1 MKIAIVAT
9 EKEKNE
15 LLAQGLEKGVTAE
28 WLEEPTTVPGAN
40 CYIDLLFE
48 HNRERIEVLKNLQPA
63 TIIINS
69 VKNSLQELP
78 GNFTRVNGWPTFL
91 SRPVAEVSCTNPV
104 IKEIVGKI
112 FSGFNK
118 ITEWVPDVPGFISA
132 RVVSMII
139 NEAYFAVADNVSTRD
154 AIDIAMKLG
163 TNYPYGPF
171 EWCKRIGPGNVYQL
185 LESLSAVNS
194 RYKPATL
201 LKQEAL
207 HL

>member
-1 MKIAIVAT
+1 MKIVIVAN
-9 EKEKNE
+9 EPVKKE
-15 LLAQGLEKGVTAE
+15 LLAQGLQEGISAE
-28 WLEEPTTVPGAN
+28 WMDKPAAVTGAD

-48 HNRERIEVLKNLQPA
+48 HTNERIGILKNLQPA

-69 VKNSLQELP
+69 VKNDLQELP
-78 GNFTRVNGWPTFL
+78 AGFARINGWATFL
-91 SRPVAEVSCTNPV
+91 SRPVAEVACNNPAV
-104 IKEIVGKI
+104 KNNIEKIVAGFGKT
-112 FSGFNK
+112 
-118 ITEWVPDVPGFISA
+118 TEWVPDVPGFISA

-139 NEAYFAVADNVSTRD
+139 NEAYFAAEDNVSTRE

-171 EWCKRIGPGNVYQL
+171 EWCQKIGIENIYQL
-185 LESLSAVNS
+185 LEFLSATNS